1 MKDRREELWNIL
13 IRPRD
18 HEHNVKS
25 VRENKHDLIVVWQL
39 GTGEKQ
45 DYVPCLHCK
54 GYFTATYMVQ
64 HEKNVS
70 TKRQKVEMK
79 NTRWKQVELP

>member
-1 MKDRREELWNIL
+1 MKDRREELRNIL
-13 IRPRD
+13 IRPGDR
-18 HEHNVKS
+18 EHNVKS
-25 VRENKHDLIVVWQL
+25 VRENKHDLIVVRQR
-39 GTGEKQ
+39 GTGKKQ

-70 TKRQKVEMK
+70 TKDR
-79 NTRWKQVELP
+79 RWR